1 MVLVCVCLIYKEE
14 KNEREAIIYIYICVF
29 EVVFAAFHGKDG
41 PICGEDGGVDGGSAG
56 GGADDIVVLQRSSS

>member
-1 MVLVCVCLIYKEE
+1 MALVCVFYKEE
-14 KNEREAIIYIYICVF
+14 KNERGVIIYIYVF

-56 GGADDIVVLQRSSS
+56 GDADDIVVLQRSSS